1 MPENDEI
8 LSTEDNNEEPVVLRS
23 GGDNEN
29 NNEEDDDVSTP
40 NPLGKLKRSALLHY
54 IATNFD
60 FTASTPTAATAA
72 TWYLIGKDVE
82 DLSVELNS
90 DTETTK
96 NILDEVSVQDNGYE
110 PSVDVDTYY
119 ATPTDGD
126 IYTKL
131 KDIMMN
137 RKTGD
142 ACRTYI
148 LEVIVDTDGTIH
160 DAWVEEVIV
169 KPTSYGGATGGVR
182 IPFNISFAGN
192 RQQGT
197 VTFSGKVPT
206 FATT

>member
-1 MPENDEI
+1 MPDEEVLTEGENDNN
-8 LSTEDNNEEPVVLRS
+8 TEEE
-23 GGDNEN
+23 N
-29 NNEEDDDVSTP
+29 DVSTP

-82 DLSVELNS
+82 DMSVEMNA
-90 DTETTK
+90 DTEAMK
-96 NILDEVSVQDNGYE
+96 NILDETSVQDNGYE
-110 PSVDVDTYY
+110 PSIDVDTYY

-126 IYTKL
+126 IYTRL

-142 ACRTYI
+142 ECRTYI
-148 LEVIVDTDGTIH
+148 LEVIMDTDGSSF

-182 IPFNISFAGN
+182 IPFQITFAGN

-206 FATT
+206 FAVST

>member
-1 MPENDEI
+1 MPDDENVLTEPEDEN
-8 LSTEDNNEEPVVLRS
+8 TDDNN
-23 GGDNEN
+23 D
-29 NNEEDDDVSTP
+29 EEDDDVSTP

-60 FTASTPTAATAA
+60 FTATTPTAATAA

-82 DLSVELNS
+82 DLSVELNA
-90 DTETTK
+90 DVEQTK
-96 NILDEVSVQDNGYE
+96 NILDEINVNDNGYE
-110 PSVDVDTYY
+110 PSIDVDTYY

-142 ACRTYI
+142 DCRTYI
-148 LEVIVDTDGTIH
+148 LEVIVDTDGSSH
-160 DAWVEEVIV
+160 AAWVEEVIV
-169 KPTSYGGATGGVR
+169 KPSSYGGAVGGVR

-197 VTFSGKVPT
+197 VTFNNKVPT